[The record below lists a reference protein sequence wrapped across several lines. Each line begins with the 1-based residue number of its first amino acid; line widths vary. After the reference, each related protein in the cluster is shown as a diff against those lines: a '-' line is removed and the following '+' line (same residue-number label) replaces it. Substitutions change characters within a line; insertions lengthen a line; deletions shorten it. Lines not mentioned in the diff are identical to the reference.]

1 MLIQFFYTLRKYQV
15 KTTLRELLDL
25 LSALEKHVVY
35 ADIEAFYSLS
45 RTIMVKDE
53 TQYDKFDRAFAEYF
67 EGVESVFHNFTNN
80 FDRRIIRPIILSLRI
95 KPHSVV
101 KVVQ

>member
-45 RTIMVKDE
+45 RTIMVRTKLS
-53 TQYDKFDRAFAEYF
+53 TISSTGRLL
-67 EGVESVFHNFTNN
+67 N
-80 FDRRIIRPIILSLRI
+80 ILKVLNLSICLAKIFLRNGCVRKLRKI
-95 KPHSVV
+95 
-101 KVVQ
+101 